1 MPTRMM
7 LRAKLHRLRL
17 TGANPDYEGSV
28 AIDSAL
34 MDAAGIVEFEQVH
47 VWNVTNGER
56 LITYAIAAPP
66 GTGEVCLN
74 GAAALRG
81 APGDIVIIATF
92 AAMNDEEARVHL
104 PRVVYVNDGNRIR
117 RPDRQ
122 ADASSKD
129 QGLN

>member
-1 MPTRMM
+1 MPTRTM

-17 TGANPDYEGSV
+17 TGANPDYAGSV

-34 MDAAGIVEFEQVH
+34 MDAGGIVEFEQVH

-56 LITYAIAAPP
+56 LVTYAIAAPP

-92 AAMNDEEARVHL
+92 AAMTDEEARGHL
-104 PRVVYVNDGNRIR
+104 PRVVYVDEANRVR
-117 RPDRQ
+117 RPNEESD
-122 ADASSKD
+122 SVPKE